1 MARIAAP
8 QVDDGPVRKH
18 FPQAQQSRF
27 ADKVIRSIGFD
38 FERGRLDPT
47 AHPFMT
53 RFGHGDTRITTRTNE
68 NFLAEQ
74 LFSTIHEAGHA
85 LYEQGTRAE
94 DDGLPLGSGTSAGVH
109 ESQSRLWENIVGR
122 SLGFWSHWYPTLQE
136 EFPEQLGSVDLRD
149 FYAAVNRVEPSL
161 IRTDADEV
169 TYNLHVMIRFDLELQ
184 LLEGQL
190 AVADLPEAWH
200 ARYEADL
207 GVRAPDDRD
216 GVLQDVH
223 WYAGSIGGAFQ
234 CYTLGNIIGAQLYE
248 AALRDL
254 PDIPEQIAS
263 GDTSSLLEW
272 MTTNV
277 YRVGRRLTPDQLIER
292 TCGGPLDAQPLLRRL
307 TAKFGDIY
315 AL

>member
-1 MARIAAP
+1 
-8 QVDDGPVRKH
+8 
-18 FPQAQQSRF
+18 
-27 ADKVIRSIGFD
+27 
-38 FERGRLDPT
+38 
-47 AHPFMT
+47 MT
-53 RFGHGDTRITTRTNE
+53 RFYHGDVRITTRTNE
-68 NFLAEQ
+68 KFLSEQ

-85 LYEQGTRAE
+85 LYEQGTQAE
-94 DDGLPLGSGTSAGVH
+94 DDGLPLGSGTSSGVH

-122 SLGFWSHWYPTLQE
+122 SLGFWSHWYPTLQA
-136 EFPEQLGSVDLRD
+136 EFPEQLGDVELRD

-184 LLEGQL
+184 MLEGEL

-200 ARYEADL
+200 ARYQADL
-207 GVRAPDDRD
+207 GLRAHDDRD

-223 WYAGSIGGAFQ
+223 WYAGSIGGMFQ

-248 AALRDL
+248 AALRAQ
-254 PDIPEQIAS
+254 PDIPEQIAG
-263 GDTSSLLEW
+263 GDTSALLEW
-272 MTTNV
+272 MATNV

-292 TCGGPLDAQPLLRRL
+292 VTCGPLDAQPLLRRL
-307 TAKFGDIY
+307 TAKFEDLY